1 MVPRPAAASRDASV
15 PMEDLHL
22 NDHVRLRD
30 DYLDL
35 PRGAVGVVIGFYRTE
50 QPAVA
55 VRFELG
61 VRQVPLDRLGLLGED
76 E

>member
-1 MVPRPAAASRDASV
+1 M
-15 PMEDLHL
+15 
-22 NDHVRLRD
+22 DHIRAKDRARLRE

-50 QPAVA
+50 EPTLAVS
-55 VRFELG
+55 FEQG
-61 VRQVPLDRLGLLGED
+61 VYKVPRDRLEPLDEA

>member
-1 MVPRPAAASRDASV
+1 MDH
-15 PMEDLHL
+15 LHL
-22 NDHVRLRD
+22 NDRVRLRE

-50 QPAVA
+50 EPAVA
-55 VRFELG
+55 VAFERG
-61 VRQVPLDRLGLLGED
+61 VRTVPFDRLEPLGED

>member
-1 MVPRPAAASRDASV
+1 MDH
-15 PMEDLHL
+15 LHPK
-22 NDHVRLRD
+22 DWVRLRE

-50 QPAVA
+50 EPAVA
-55 VRFELG
+55 VAFEHG
-61 VRQVPLDRLGLLGED
+61 VCKVPFDRLERLGDD